1 MAFTTFSGPLRSGT
15 VKEGPTTNTGLAV
28 LTQSNTIAFG
38 DTAAK
43 DLFRLPAGAQ
53 ILGIQVYTTT
63 AFNAGTNNVINIRSG
78 TTVIA
83 AVTAT
88 AANITVGLSTV
99 VPVDA
104 QVAFFNNVGAAD
116 AVINGIFAPTG
127 TAATTGAA
135 TVIVTYVQ
143 RTNTGAQVPASA

>member
-1 MAFTTFSGPLRSGT
+1 MGASTFSGPVKAGT
-15 VKEGPTTNTGLAV
+15 VREGAGANAGNAV
-28 LTQSNTIAFG
+28 LSQSNTIVFG
-38 DTAAK
+38 DTTAK
-43 DLFRLPAGAQ
+43 NLFILPARSQ
-53 ILGIQVYTTT
+53 ILGIAVYTTA
-63 AFNAGTNNVINIRSG
+63 AFNAGTNNVINVRTG

-99 VPVDA
+99 APVNA
-104 QVAFFNNVGAAD
+104 QVAFFNDVGTAD
-116 AVINGIFAPTG
+116 ATINAIFAPTG

-143 RTNTGAQVPASA
+143 Q

>member
-1 MAFTTFSGPLRSGT
+1 MGATTFSGPVKAGT
-15 VKEGPTTNTGLAV
+15 VREGAGANAGNAV
-28 LTQSNTIAFG
+28 LSQSNTIAFG
-38 DTAAK
+38 NTAAK
-43 DLFRLPAGAQ
+43 NLFTLPAGSR
-53 ILGIQVYTTT
+53 ILGIAVYTTA
-63 AFNAGTNNVINIRSG
+63 AFNAGTDNVINVRTG

-99 VPVDA
+99 APVNA
-104 QVAFFNNVGAAD
+104 QVAFFNNVGTTD
-116 AVINGIFAPTG
+116 ATINAIFAPTG

-143 RTNTGAQVPASA
+143 Q

>member
-1 MAFTTFSGPLRSGT
+1 MSFTTFSGPVRSGT
-15 VKEGPTTNTGLAV
+15 VREGSDRNTGLSV
-28 LTQSNTIAFG
+28 LSQYATLAFG

-43 DLFRLPAGAQ
+43 DLFTLPAGSQ
-53 ILGIQVYTTT
+53 ILGIAVYTTE
-63 AFNAGTNNVINIRSG
+63 AFNANTNNVINVRSG

-99 VPVDA
+99 VPVNA
-104 QVAFFNNVGAAD
+104 QVAFFNNVGTAD
-116 AVINGIFAPTG
+116 ATINGIFAPTG

-135 TVIVTYVQ
+135 TIIVTYVQ
-143 RTNTGAQVPASA
+143 RAKDGASNPVSA